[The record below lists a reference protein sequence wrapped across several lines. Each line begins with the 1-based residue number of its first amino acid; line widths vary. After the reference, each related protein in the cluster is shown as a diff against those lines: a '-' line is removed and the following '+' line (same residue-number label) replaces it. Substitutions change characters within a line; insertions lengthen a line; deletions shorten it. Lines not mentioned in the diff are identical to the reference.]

1 MEDAGPVSRGSVLR
15 DGREKPQPQLLGA
28 DREPLLLLPS
38 GLVQGPAVY
47 EALGERSSPTADSV
61 RLPCHLAA
69 AKSLEGNL
77 LYLLLKPWLFTLT

>member
-1 MEDAGPVSRGSVLR
+1 M
-15 DGREKPQPQLLGA
+15 
-28 DREPLLLLPS
+28 
-38 GLVQGPAVY
+38 Y
-47 EALGERSSPTADSV
+47 EAPGERSSPTADSV